1 MATEM
6 IRVDSDVIHQALK
19 KKPKYLSKAG
29 YFSQLIESA
38 IAENAIKKMDCE
50 RERASKILR
59 DRDSLKGEGI
69 STDLSNQI
77 EESIKTSKEVKKKPA
92 YSESFEKFWSTF
104 LSAPK
109 KSVGSKSEAFDA
121 WRKALN
127 DEPAERLITALLANI
142 NDQRMKESVD
152 EFYPNLKQAHSWLK
166 KKDYSAWLDVV
177 TVKQPLQKGVIIYD

>member
-6 IRVDSDVIHQALK
+6 IRVDSDVIHKALK
-19 KKPKYLSKAG
+19 KKPNYLTKAG

-38 IAENAIKKMDCE
+38 IDENGTKIMDSE
-50 RERASKILR
+50 RERAFLIHR

-77 EESIKTSKEVKKKPA
+77 DQAVKTHKEVKKKTV
-92 YSESFEKFWSTF
+92 YSETFQKFWSLF

-109 KSVGSKSEAFDA
+109 KSVGSKEQAFDE
-121 WRKALN
+121 WQKALKH
-127 DEPAERLITALLANI
+127 ESAERLIKALLANI
-142 NDQRMKESVD
+142 NDQRIKESVD

-177 TVKQPLQKGVIIYD
+177 TVKQQIQKGVIIYD